1 VVSNLPK
8 GKDVRVLQKRSSCYT
23 QTRDK
28 RRMKSL
34 CKSQRK
40 RTLGSSAAP
49 KRKMMSRYVCVYDGT
64 VAGVLDKSR
73 GVHLCS
79 EPRVLS
85 AVHLAVA
92 VSFVGAHV
100 PLHVGDVVVFGNV
113 PVLLHVWAAVLR
125 HCRQEVIDDFIRDE
139 RVS

>member
-8 GKDVRVLQKRSSCYT
+8 RNDVRVLQKRSSCDT

-28 RRMKSL
+28 RRVKSL
-34 CKSQRK
+34 CKSQMK
-40 RTLGSSAAP
+40 QALGSIAVS
-49 KRKMMSRYVCVYDGT
+49 KRKILSRYVRVNAGA
-64 VAGVLDKSR
+64 VSGVLDKSR
-73 GVHLCS
+73 SVHLCS

-113 PVLLHVWAAVLR
+113 PVLLHVRAAMLR
-125 HCRQEVIDDFIRDE
+125 HCRQEVVDDFIRDE